1 MTSATMASTP
11 FEFILNDS
19 PGLAQVSDGEPESFA
34 EYLAEGCGSTSVC
47 SFYNLGRDALLV
59 SPCEIGPR
67 GAHAHM
73 ANFVRAAPAAQVG
86 TLWRRVG
93 EALARRV
100 EEVGRDTPVWTST
113 SGLGVYWLHVRLDS
127 RPKYYT
133 FAPYTRWRT

>member
-19 PGLAQVSDGEPESFA
+19 PGLAQVSEGEPESFA
-34 EYLAEGCGSTSVC
+34 EHLSEGCGSAGVR

-67 GAHAHM
+67 QPHAHM
-73 ANFVRAAPAAQVG
+73 ASFVRAAPAAQVD

-93 EALARRV
+93 EGLARRV
-100 EEVGRDTPVWTST
+100 GEVGGAPVWTST

-133 FAPYTRWRT
+133 FAPYKMRRT